1 MSFYDAEG
9 ATPLEQDEING
20 LIPSHITTQEQLN
33 EWEHANILKA
43 EKWAYA
49 HKHRDLLSISF
60 ICLLHR
66 KMFDKTWTWAG
77 QFRTRQTNIGV
88 TYHQIPLQLKVLCDD
103 VKYHCLNKT
112 YPDDEIAV
120 RFHHRL
126 VLIHAF
132 PNGNGR
138 HSRLM
143 ANLLAL
149 QLGQKRFTWGLS
161 SKLASLT
168 TTGTLRSNYLSSLRQ
183 ADQGNIIPLMDFSR
197 S

>member
-1 MSFYDAEG
+1 MNFFYAEG
-9 ATPLEQDEING
+9 ATPLESDDLQG
-20 LIPSHITTQEQLN
+20 LIPHHITTQEQLN
-33 EWEHANILKA
+33 EWEHANIVIA

-49 HKHRDLLSISF
+49 RRHRDLLSVSF
-60 ICLLHR
+60 LRLLHK
-66 KMFDKTWTWAG
+66 KMFDKTWNWAG
-77 QFRTRQTNIGV
+77 KFRTKQTNIGV
-88 TYHQIPLQLKVLCDD
+88 TWHHIQAQLKLLCDD
-103 VKYHCLNKT
+103 FDYYRSINLYT
-112 YPDDEIAV
+112 PDELGV

-149 QLGQKRFTWGLS
+149 NLGQKRFTWGLS
-161 SKLASLT
+161 NKLATLT
-168 TTGTLRSNYLSSLRQ
+168 TAGELRSSYLTALRK
-183 ADQGNIIPLMDFSR
+183 ADQGEFASLIAFSR